1 MNTLSTTTPRL
12 RGVSH
17 QLAFFAALGA
27 GLVLVAM
34 AATARTAAAV
44 GIYAASLAMM
54 FGISAAYHRGGWAPR
69 ARMRWRR
76 ADHATIFLA
85 IAGTYTPICLLVI
98 SGSHLLGLVWAG
110 ALAGVLQAVLWPTA
124 PRWVSTSLYCGLGWL
139 GATHYAE
146 VRDALARGSL
156 ILLVAGGLLYTAGAI
171 VYARRRPD
179 PVPTVFGYHEVFH
192 ALVIAA
198 SICHFTVVVQIVQTV
213 R

>member
-1 MNTLSTTTPRL
+1 MSTARPRL

-17 QLAFFAALGA
+17 QLAFFTALGA

-34 AATARTAAAV
+34 AASPRIATAA
-44 GIYAASLAMM
+44 GIYAASLAAM

-69 ARMRWRR
+69 VRLLWRR

-110 ALAGVLQAVLWPTA
+110 ALAGMLQAVLWPQA
-124 PRWVSTSLYCGLGWL
+124 PRAVATLLYLALGWL
-139 GATHYAE
+139 GITHWAE
-146 VRDALARGSL
+146 VREALAPGSIIFL
-156 ILLVAGGLLYTAGAI
+156 IAGGVLYTAGAI

-179 PVPTVFGYHEVFH
+179 PRPTVFGYHEVFH

-198 SICHFTVVVQIVQTV
+198 SICHFAVVLQIVRSV

>member
-1 MNTLSTTTPRL
+1 MSTQVKPRL

-34 AATARTAAAV
+34 AATTRTAAAA
-44 GIYAASLAMM
+44 GIYAASLAAM
-54 FGISAAYHRGGWAPR
+54 FGISAAYHRGRWAPA
-69 ARMRWRR
+69 ARQRWRR

-98 SGSHLLGLVWAG
+98 SGSHLLGLIWAG
-110 ALAGVLQAVLWPTA
+110 AVAGMLQAILWPTA
-124 PRWVSTSLYCGLGWL
+124 PRALATLLYCGLGWL
-139 GATHYAE
+139 GVTHYDE
-146 VRDALARGSL
+146 VRASLAAGSL
-156 ILLVAGGLLYTAGAI
+156 ILLLSGGLLYTAGAI
-171 VYARRRPD
+171 VYARKRPD
-179 PVPTVFGYHEVFH
+179 PRPSVFGYHEVFH

-198 SICHFTVVVQIVQTV
+198 SICHFTVVLQIIRTV